1 MQKAI
6 YQLAIEEVTQRLEAF
21 AEGRPFFSRENY
33 SIHMGIDR
41 GVLIDVLR
49 LLRVPARLSENRV
62 VLVTRGEAK
71 FSLDMMEY
79 EAKAPCFA
87 LLKDNTLLH
96 IRSMSPDFLCHAIAY
111 GKRSLLDTEKETVV
125 PISDDERV
133 DIEQTMMLIWRFC
146 NKKNLSYAVVLP
158 LLEALFEQY
167 SLLVRTSTLPEDGMA
182 SVRKGMIFR
191 QFLSL
196 VSANFAAH
204 RELCF
209 YADALCISV
218 HYLCEAVFAVGG
230 HYPKYYIHQALV
242 SEAKYLLA
250 YTDQSAAVISEVL
263 EFSNPAWFSRF
274 FKRETGLTP
283 GEFRAERWIKIRNFT
298 LRAPRGE
305 GGNKV

>member
-6 YQLAIEEVTQRLEAF
+6 YQLAVEEVSQRLEAF
-21 AEGRPFFSRENY
+21 SNGRPFFSRENY
-33 SIHMGIDR
+33 SIHMGIDS

-62 VLVTRGEAK
+62 VLVTKGEAK
-71 FSLDMMEY
+71 FSLDMMDY
-79 EAKAPCFA
+79 EVMAPCFA

-96 IRSMSPDFLCHAIAY
+96 IKSMSPDFLCHAIAY

-125 PISDDERV
+125 PISDDEKG

-146 NKKNLSYAVVLP
+146 NKKTLSYSVVRP

-167 SLLVRTSTLPEDGMA
+167 SLLVRTMSLSEDGTG
-182 SVRKGMIFR
+182 SVRKREIYR

-196 VSANFAAH
+196 VSANFTAH
-204 RELCF
+204 RDLGF
-209 YADALCISV
+209 YADTLCISV
-218 HYLCEAVFAVGG
+218 HYLCEAVFAAGG
-230 HYPKYYIHQALV
+230 HYPKYYIHQALI

-250 YTDQSAAVISEVL
+250 YTEKSAAVISEVL
-263 EFSNPAWFSRF
+263 GFSNPAWFSRF
-274 FKRETGLTP
+274 FKRETGLTT

-298 LRAPRGE
+298 LHAPRCE